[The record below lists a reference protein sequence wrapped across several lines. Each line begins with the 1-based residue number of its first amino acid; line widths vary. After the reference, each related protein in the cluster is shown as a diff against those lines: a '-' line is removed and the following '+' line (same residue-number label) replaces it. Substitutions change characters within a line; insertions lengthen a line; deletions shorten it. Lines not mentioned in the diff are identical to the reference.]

1 MMQKMNTRYI
11 FSLLGLSLLACGC
24 TNQLEVDEIRLSDH
38 RIGVS
43 ASLPDPIVTTR
54 TAAEANPYQGTTP
67 STSNVL
73 DASVWFSTTSGTY
86 EAGAVANTLP
96 RHTEVRFNSSGTV
109 YPESDVL
116 LYPESGTVY
125 CVGLYPYSASE
136 WTNTDASGESSNT
149 HASHIIDGSKDLMF
163 ASQVSGT
170 KASPISSSLAFT
182 HQLTWLKINV
192 IAEEASAITSWG
204 NVTNITVTSP
214 GNKLTVNLSA
224 GTASCNS
231 TTTNITAFEGSS
243 ALKITSQ
250 QFGSIFCAPATSYN
264 ISVTTVNGG
273 VKDLG
278 SVVLKE
284 EDGETVVPSAAY
296 ATGQMFVVTLNF
308 KPFSMIEATCTLT
321 AWDDVYQ
328 TIEGT

>member
-1 MMQKMNTRYI
+1 MKSMNSRYI
-11 FSLLGLSLLACGC
+11 SCLFALALLVCGC
-24 TNQLEVDEIRLSDH
+24 TNQQDDEEIRLFDG

-54 TAAEANPYQGTTP
+54 TAAVANPYQGTTP

-86 EAGAVANTLP
+86 EAGALANTLP
-96 RHTEVRFNSSGTV
+96 RHTEVKFNSSGTV
-109 YPESDVL
+109 YPESEIL

-125 CVGLYPYSASE
+125 CVGLYPYSETE
-136 WTNTDASGESSNT
+136 WTTNAGNTEAYHD
-149 HASHIIDGSKDLMF
+149 IDGSQDLMF
-163 ASQVSGT
+163 APQISGT

-192 IAEEASAITSWG
+192 IAEDNSAISSWG

-231 TTTNITAFEGSS
+231 TSTNITAFEGSS

-250 QFGSIFCAPATSYN
+250 DFGSIFCAPATGYN
-264 ISVTTVNGG
+264 ISVTTANGG
-273 VKDLG
+273 TKNLG
-278 SVVLKE
+278 TVALKQL
-284 EDGETVVPSAAY
+284 DGETAVDDVAY
-296 ATGQMFVVTLNF
+296 AKGKMFVITLNF
-308 KPFSMIEATCTLT
+308 KPFKTIDATCTLT
-321 AWDDVYQ
+321 TWDDVYQ
-328 TIEGT
+328 TIEGS